1 MAIEAMSP
9 TLHKGGAYSKTP
21 QRNER
26 RSGDRNQGKPPR
38 RSNSPSSKPS
48 SGKGQVPHGK
58 RPEKVKQGR
67 SDS

>member
-1 MAIEAMSP
+1 MSP

-48 SGKGQVPHGK
+48 SGKGASSPWKNAQK
-58 RPEKVKQGR
+58 KVKQGR